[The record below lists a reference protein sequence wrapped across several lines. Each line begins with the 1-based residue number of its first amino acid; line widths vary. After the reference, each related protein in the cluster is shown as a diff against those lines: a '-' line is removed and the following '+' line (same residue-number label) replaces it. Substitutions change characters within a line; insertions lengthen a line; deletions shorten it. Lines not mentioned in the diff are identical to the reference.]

1 VAGVLTTGGSGQKR
15 EETAMVRSESGKRAW
30 RRTCLAALAAA
41 ALLAMAPV
49 ASADEIVRLKAELAG
64 ANEVPP
70 SGSPGTGHADVA
82 YDKTT
87 RTLTWTI
94 TYSGLESQVI
104 MVHFHG
110 PASPG
115 DHTAPIQIWIASG
128 TGVQSPLHNWTLIAP
143 YQEQDLLS
151 GRWFIRIHT
160 TTYPQ
165 GALRGQLT
173 VVP

>member
-1 VAGVLTTGGSGQKR
+1 MAPI
-15 EETAMVRSESGKRAW
+15 ESGRRAR
-30 RRTCLAALAAA
+30 RRTWLAVLAAV
-41 ALLAMAPV
+41 ALLAIAPL
-49 ASADEIVRLKAELAG
+49 ASADEIVKLKAELAG

-70 SGSPGTGHADVA
+70 SGSPGSGHADVT

-110 PASPG
+110 PALPT

-128 TGVQSPLHNWTLIAP
+128 MAVQSPLHNWTIIAP
-143 YQEQDLLS
+143 YQEADLL
-151 GRWFIRIHT
+151 GGHWFIRIHT
-160 TTYPQ
+160 TAHPQ

>member
-1 VAGVLTTGGSGQKR
+1 MALIEDKQR
-15 EETAMVRSESGKRAW
+15 VRPRVW
-30 RRTCLAALAAA
+30 LMALAAV
-41 ALLAMAPV
+41 ALLTMAPV
-49 ASADEIVRLKAELAG
+49 ARADEIVKLKAELAG
-64 ANEVPP
+64 NNEVPP
-70 SGSPGTGHADVA
+70 SGSPGSGHADVT

-87 RTLTWTI
+87 HALSWTI
-94 TYSGLESQVI
+94 TYSGLDSQVI

-110 PASPG
+110 PAVPT

-128 TGVQSPLHNWTLIAP
+128 MTVAVQSPLRNWTIIAP
-143 YQEQDLLS
+143 YQEADLLG

-160 TTYPQ
+160 TAHPQ

>member
-1 VAGVLTTGGSGQKR
+1 MARIDSGR
-15 EETAMVRSESGKRAW
+15 HA
-30 RRTCLAALAAA
+30 RRWGWVAALAAV
-41 ALLAMAPV
+41 ALLTIAPM
-49 ASADEIVRLKAELAG
+49 ASADEIVKLKAELAG

-70 SGSPGTGHADVA
+70 SGSPGTGHADIT

-87 RTLTWTI
+87 HTLSWTI
-94 TYSGLESQVI
+94 TYSGLESRVI

-110 PASPG
+110 PAAPT

-128 TGVQSPLHNWTLIAP
+128 AQVQSPLHSWTIIAP
-143 YQEQDLLS
+143 YQEADLLG

-160 TTYPQ
+160 TAFPQ
-165 GALRGQLT
+165 GALRGQVT

>member
-1 VAGVLTTGGSGQKR
+1 MTRAEHEKVLWRWTLLSAFVWIALSGVA
-15 EETAMVRSESGKRAW
+15 
-30 RRTCLAALAAA
+30 
-41 ALLAMAPV
+41 PI
-49 ASADEIVRLKAELAG
+49 ASADEIVKLKTDLAG

-70 SGSPGTGHADVA
+70 SGSPGTGHADVT

-94 TYSGLESQVI
+94 NYSGLESQVI

-110 PASPG
+110 PASPS

-128 TGVQSPLHNWTLIAP
+128 TGVQSPLHNWTSIAP
-143 YQEQDLLS
+143 SQEQDLLS

-160 TTYPQ
+160 TKYPQ

-173 VVP
+173 VLP

>member
-1 VAGVLTTGGSGQKR
+1 MAPN
-15 EETAMVRSESGKRAW
+15 ESGRRAR
-30 RRTCLAALAAA
+30 RRTWLAVLAAV
-41 ALLAMAPV
+41 ALLAIAPL
-49 ASADEIVRLKAELAG
+49 ASADEVVKLKAELAG

-70 SGSPGTGHADVA
+70 SGSPGSGHADVT

-110 PASPG
+110 PALPT
-115 DHTAPIQIWIASG
+115 DHTAPVQIWIASG
-128 TGVQSPLHNWTLIAP
+128 MAVQSPLHNWTIVAP
-143 YQEQDLLS
+143 YQEADLL
-151 GRWFIRIHT
+151 GGHWFIRIHT
-160 TTYPQ
+160 TAHPQ

>member
-1 VAGVLTTGGSGQKR
+1 MARKS
-15 EETAMVRSESGKRAW
+15 SEKFFWHR
-30 RRTCLAALAAA
+30 
-41 ALLAMAPV
+41 ALLAVLACVALLSVAPL
-49 ASADEIVRLKAELAG
+49 ASADEIVKLKAELAG

-70 SGSPGTGHADVA
+70 SGSPGTGHADVT

-110 PASPG
+110 PASPS
-115 DHTAPIQIWIASG
+115 DLTAPIQIWIASG
-128 TGVQSPLHNWTLIAP
+128 TGVQSPLHNGTLIAP

-160 TTYPQ
+160 TKYPQ

>member
-1 VAGVLTTGGSGQKR
+1 MALI
-15 EETAMVRSESGKRAW
+15 ESGRRARQW
-30 RRTCLAALAAA
+30 TWLAALAAVV
-41 ALLAMAPV
+41 LLAVAPF
-49 ASADEIVRLKAELAG
+49 ASADEIVKLKAELAG

-70 SGSPGTGHADVA
+70 SGSPGTGHADIT

-87 RTLTWTI
+87 RALTWTI
-94 TYSGLESQVI
+94 SYSGLESQVI

-110 PASPG
+110 PALPS

-128 TGVQSPLHNWTLIAP
+128 MAVQSPLHNWTIIAP
-143 YQEQDLLS
+143 YQEADLL
-151 GRWFIRIHT
+151 GGHWFIRIHT
-160 TTYPQ
+160 TAHPQ